1 MTERF
6 DIFDESLRHIGVKAR
21 EDVHRDG
28 DWHQVFHCWVVGRGA
43 DGEAFVILQ
52 KRSDDKDM
60 YPGKIDVSA
69 AGHLEAGE
77 SVEDGIRELRE
88 ELGLSVAFSSLIP
101 LGCRL
106 SVTRDNGL
114 FDCQIC
120 HVFLYQNDMS
130 LPTYDYQRE
139 EIAGLLKL
147 PIEVGIRLLSGELDQ
162 VRVEAIGLNA
172 DQIDI
177 CADDFVWSID
187 NYTLKALILAR
198 RYFAGERHL
207 LI

>member
-1 MTERF
+1 M
-6 DIFDESLRHIGVKAR
+6 
-21 EDVHRDG
+21 
-28 DWHQVFHCWVVGRGA
+28 
-43 DGEAFVILQ
+43 
-52 KRSDDKDM
+52 
-60 YPGKIDVSA
+60 
-69 AGHLEAGE
+69 
-77 SVEDGIRELRE
+77 
-88 ELGLSVAFSSLIP
+88 
-101 LGCRL
+101 
-106 SVTRDNGL
+106 

-120 HVFLYQNDMS
+120 HVFLYQNDRS

-147 PIEVGIRLLSGELDQ
+147 PIEAGIRLLSGELDQ